1 MTGCGPRLNTQ
12 TLSLRSTA
20 TPEHSPK
27 FQPLGSCAQFLTTLW
42 GREGPDLSSAEAGA
56 SVSDT
61 AINRNSD
68 LIAGSVYMTCRVC
81 YKPEASHLLA
91 HARLW
96 HVRSQYFQR
105 PRPGE
110 R

>member
-42 GREGPDLSSAEAGA
+42 GREGPDLSSAETGA
-56 SVSDT
+56 SVNDT
-61 AINRNSD
+61 ANNRNSD
-68 LIAGSVYMTCRVC
+68 FIARSVYMTCRVC
-81 YKPEASHLLA
+81 YNSKSSSESPGSRFTAWLCPLL
-91 HARLW
+91 
-96 HVRSQYFQR
+96 
-105 PRPGE
+105 PR
-110 R
+110 